1 MIRVWTLKHPWL
13 VPGFWTSMLLMEGRS
28 CSFLIDSAVK
38 GAVEA
43 TLAPFLRE
51 RRIPWSAVRQVLN
64 SHSHGDHVEC
74 NARLRELSGAVF
86 SIHRNGANS
95 LRASGFTPDRE
106 LADGDEV
113 RDGDVT
119 ARIFHTPGHSDDSVC
134 ILEPETGTLFTGD
147 AVQGRGSDNIGLA
160 LYADP
165 TAYRNSLK
173 RIRRL
178 CASGEVRRM
187 VLGHPE
193 RPSDGEIEQP
203 ELLPFLDLC
212 IETADGYMRT
222 AEELLKRNPQAGKA
236 ELRDLLLNRFGG
248 SASLSWPELSYNT
261 ADALLRAL
269 RF

>member
-1 MIRVWTLKHPWL
+1 MIRVWTVKHPWL
-13 VPGFWTSMLLMEGRS
+13 VPGFWVSMLLIEGRS

-38 GAVEA
+38 GAVDA

-64 SHSHGDHVEC
+64 SHSHSDHVEC
-74 NARLRELSGAVF
+74 NAQLRELTGAVF
-86 SIHRNGANS
+86 SIHRNGADS
-95 LRASGFTPDRE
+95 LRASGFIPDRE

-113 RDGDVT
+113 YDGDVSV
-119 ARIFHTPGHSDDSVC
+119 RVIHTPGHSADSIC

-147 AVQGRGSDNIGLA
+147 AVQGCGSDNIGLP
-160 LYADP
+160 LYDSP
-165 TAYRNSLK
+165 VAYRASLE

-193 RPSDGEIEQP
+193 RPSNGEIEQP

-212 IETADGYMRT
+212 IETADNCMRT
-222 AEELLKRNPQAGKA
+222 AEELLERNPQTEKA
-236 ELRDLLLNRFGG
+236 ELRDVLLARFGG
-248 SASLSWPELSYNT
+248 SASLTWPELSYNT
-261 ADALLRAL
+261 AEALLRAL
-269 RF
+269 RS